1 MHAEQDVFVATT
13 TSTWASDRTLRGLSN
28 SSEGVIM
35 KTTQVIAGALA
46 GSIILTSFGFAA
58 VNAAAQST
66 AVKEDQAQT
75 KADASALARER
86 AQLQVDEKTLRADT
100 RSGRMAAESPD
111 EENIYKD
118 RQAIR
123 GEKTDVAGDKPGSL
137 QRKSDRT
144 ALQREDESSNADAQK
159 WAADTT
165 SGRMSAE
172 STDAEKV
179 YRDQQA
185 IRGQEN
191 AITADRGK
199 LKADQKN

>member
-1 MHAEQDVFVATT
+1 
-13 TSTWASDRTLRGLSN
+13 
-28 SSEGVIM
+28 M
-35 KTTQVIAGALA
+35 KTTQKVIAGALA
-46 GSIILTSFGFAA
+46 GAIILVSFGFAA

-75 KADASALARER
+75 KADDSALARER
-86 AQLQVDEKTLRADT
+86 AQLQVDEKTLRTDT
-100 RSGRMAAESPD
+100 RSGRMTAESPD
-111 EENIYKD
+111 SENVYKD

-123 GEKTDVAGDKPGSL
+123 GENKDIAGDRPGSL

-179 YRDQQA
+179 YRDQRA